1 MNKQELI
8 AFVDDWLS
16 SWTGNRPDDLL
27 EFYTDNVFYLDP
39 SNQDGIKGKE
49 KLRVYF
55 TKLLSKNAN
64 WKWRVVE
71 IMPTEKGF
79 VLKWEAIIPVL
90 DKAFLIYGVD
100 IVEMKGDKI
109 SRDEIYF
116 DRYNWQTEVDLNK
129 KIKKKVGR

>member
-1 MNKQELI
+1 MNKKELNLFVDKWLSAWTGNKPQSLI
-8 AFVDDWLS
+8 AF
-16 SWTGNRPDDLL
+16 
-27 EFYTDNVFYLDP
+27 YTDDVFYLDP

-49 KLRVYF
+49 NLEAYF
-55 TKLLSKNAN
+55 TKLLSRNAN

-71 IMPTEKGF
+71 IFPTEKGF

-129 KIKKKVGR
+129 KKK